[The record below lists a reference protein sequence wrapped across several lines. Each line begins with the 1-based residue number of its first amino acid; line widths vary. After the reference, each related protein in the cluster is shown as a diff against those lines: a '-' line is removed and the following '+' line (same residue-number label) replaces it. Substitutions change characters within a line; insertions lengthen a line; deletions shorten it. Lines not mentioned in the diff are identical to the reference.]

1 MYVSQLA
8 GINFG
13 ATFKVAPLKQT
24 INKGIGT
31 QVAKQNRPL
40 LNRAILQGSS
50 SLRNLN
56 YWDYDYDDTP
66 MSDTEYFDRKN
77 KTYDKYSEAKDVVR
91 GMTITGAFSG
101 FFGSKFGGLD
111 IAACMSII
119 GVMCSRISAIYG
131 IYLKDS
137 ISDSLVKTL
146 GAGVK
151 MAYASKVAN
160 AVPLFGG
167 LINGAVDAILVK
179 DVGDKMINLFDKADS
194 SAKKQ
199 LEFYEKM
206 NGILEENERLRKRE
220 ELLNKALEEL
230 IEEEKK
236 KNS

>member
-31 QVAKQNRPL
+31 QVAKPNRPL

-77 KTYDKYSEAKDVVR
+77 KTYDKYAEAKDVVR
-91 GMTITGAFSG
+91 GMTMTGAFSG
-101 FFGSKFGGLD
+101 FFGAQLGGLD
-111 IAACMSII
+111 IAAATAIVSTMSA
-119 GVMCSRISAIYG
+119 RIAEIYG
-131 IYLKDS
+131 IKLFSPASTALKDG
-137 ISDSLVKTL
+137 ISGYVLARMSAKAT
-146 GAGVK
+146 AG
-151 MAYASKVAN
+151 
-160 AVPLFGG
+160 VPLFGNFV
-167 LINGAVDAILVK
+167 NGAVDAIIIKNIGNKLIK
-179 DVGDKMINLFDKADS
+179 TFEDADDR
-194 SAKKQ
+194 AKKQ
-199 LEFYEKM
+199 LELYEQV
-206 NGILEENERLRKRE
+206 NGILKENERLRKRE

-236 KNS
+236 KKH